1 MPDNLKSA
9 PDSEPPMARTVAKT
23 RRVGGSLMVTI
34 PKEVIEQEGIREGE
48 LVELEVRKA
57 KRSFFGI
64 TPGIGPFTRE
74 DKMTDH
80 D

>member
-1 MPDNLKSA
+1 
-9 PDSEPPMARTVAKT
+9 MARTVAKT

>member
-1 MPDNLKSA
+1 
-9 PDSEPPMARTVAKT
+9 
-23 RRVGGSLMVTI
+23 MVRL
-34 PKEVIEQEGIREGE
+34 PKEVVDQEDIHEGE

-64 TPGIGPFTRE
+64 TPGIGPFTNADRM
-74 DKMTDH
+74 KDH